1 MTAAALFST
10 LRETQQDWHRG
21 IVETIDAGGSET
33 AAVTT
38 D

>member
-10 LRETQQDWHRG
+10 FVKTQQDWHHG
-21 IVETIDAGGSET
+21 IVETIDAGGSKT